1 MLPTKQSGFSSETIG
16 ISYLPA
22 SYIARKPCQESLYMN
37 RNNYY
42 PFVNTPLP
50 YLYNGLEP
58 FIDEETMHLHHD
70 RHLQTYIDNL
80 NRFLEENPALQQFSL
95 EELLSIWRRLPCHLQ
110 APLRNNAGGVYN
122 HRFYFNGMTPPGSP
136 CSAPRLFEAMSRQ
149 FGSPE
154 KFQAQFKEA
163 SLSVF
168 GSGYAWLV
176 LDRGCLKIVTS
187 ANQDT
192 PLFHS
197 RALILNIDVWEHAYY
212 LKHYN
217 LRAAYIDDWFRVVN
231 WKTAEARFAEASP
244 ESWKDPFKT
253 KN

>member
-42 PFVNTPLP
+42 PLVNTPLP

-163 SLSVF
+163 ALSVF

-176 LDRGCLKIVTS
+176 LDRGCLRIVTS

-197 RALILNIDVWEHAYY
+197 RTLILNIDVWEHAYY

-244 ESWKDPFKT
+244 ESRKNPFKT